1 MPAHSHKRLKNLLA
15 ISGMHLVLRGSP
27 KCPKFRSL
35 HPSISEALES
45 RHMASGTQRQEPQSL
60 KFLRVDGM
68 SSLGNL
74 EAEENP
80 SSNVGLKLQWH
91 PPDTS

>member
-1 MPAHSHKRLKNLLA
+1 
-15 ISGMHLVLRGSP
+15 
-27 KCPKFRSL
+27 
-35 HPSISEALES
+35 
-45 RHMASGTQRQEPQSL
+45 MASGTQRQEPQSL